1 MVVKGGDDLRQEI
14 ICMQLIYKM
23 KEILNDANLEIFIK
37 PYEIIVL
44 SENSG
49 ILEFVSNSISID
61 SMKKKR
67 DEDSRSISDFFA
79 DVFNTEIKLK

>member
-1 MVVKGGDDLRQEI
+1 MVKGGDDLRQEI

-23 KEILNDANLEIFIK
+23 RDIIKDAGVNLLIK

-49 ILEFVSNSISID
+49 ILEFVSNSISLD
-61 SMKKKR
+61 
-67 DEDSRSISDFFA
+67 
-79 DVFNTEIKLK
+79 

>member
-1 MVVKGGDDLRQEI
+1 MVKGGDDLRQEI